1 LTAFIA
7 STARRAISLAFAGGP
22 SLRRVTI
29 GETFILA
36 LMFVAT
42 LKTSRMI
49 LWWGPIAGW
58 TIAAVAASRWKVG
71 RRSPVE
77 VALHDR
83 RDWRPTLMVATILL
97 VAFVSTPAGIAMLTG
112 RPQRL
117 QDAVSAQTPIGA
129 AEYLRE
135 HPPRGLIFNPMEW
148 GDYLVWAG
156 PDGLKIF
163 ANSHAHLLPPEI
175 WRDYMRVI
183 EWSSDAMSILNRH
196 NIEVVV
202 TDPNR
207 QGTLIEALRANDQWR
222 QAFEDDRSIVFAK
235 P

>member
-1 LTAFIA
+1 
-7 STARRAISLAFAGGP
+7 
-22 SLRRVTI
+22 
-29 GETFILA
+29 
-36 LMFVAT
+36 
-42 LKTSRMI
+42 MI
-49 LWWGPIAGW
+49 LWWGPAVGW
-58 TIAAVAASRWKVG
+58 SIPILASTRWKWGYRIFADHSLRRKVG
-71 RRSPVE
+71 WKPTAIGLGILV
-77 VALHDR
+77 VACL
-83 RDWRPTLMVATILL
+83 A
-97 VAFVSTPAGIAMLTG
+97 TPAGRSLATG
-112 RPQRL
+112 RPQTFEIV
-117 QDAVSAQTPIGA
+117 ASNQTPTSA

-183 EWSSDAMSILNRH
+183 EGSSDALAILDRH
-196 NIEVVV
+196 DVEVVV

-207 QGTLIEALRANDQWR
+207 QGTLIEALRADGQWR